1 MALINCPECGKAD
14 VSSTATQCPKCGY
27 NIREHF
33 ELIEKQRQEQLAE
46 EKKQAE
52 IDKKIKDVND
62 RRNAE
67 IEEIREAPLPVQPQF
82 FSNLFDFGEM
92 GCVTTFVCGIS
103 LLFFIGAIG
112 CFATDKSGV
121 GLFLMLL
128 ALGLFIWYMACEIA
142 DYKEETTEY
151 ENIVKDFNA
160 YKEEQIKP
168 INEKYDEKIKNLK
181 TYGEEYNPYEIKRA
195 PQSQQAQP
203 KCPTCGSTNVS
214 KISTL
219 NRSASVYA
227 VGLASNKIGKQFK
240 CGKCGYMW

>member
-1 MALINCPECGKAD
+1 MALINCPECGKSD
-14 VSSTATQCPKCGY
+14 VSSNATQCPKCGY

-33 ELIEKQRQEQLAE
+33 ELIEKQKQKQLAE

-52 IDKKIKDVND
+52 IYKKIKDVND

-67 IEEIREAPLPVQPQF
+67 IEEIRKSPLPVQPKF
-82 FSNLFDFGEM
+82 FSILFDLGEM
-92 GCVTTFVCGIS
+92 GCATTIVCGIS
-103 LLFFIGAIG
+103 LLFFIGAIV
-112 CFATDKSGV
+112 CFATDKSGMGV
-121 GLFLMLL
+121 FLMLL
-128 ALGLFIWYMACEIA
+128 SLVSFIWYMAYEIA
-142 DYKEETTEY
+142 HYIEKTKEY

-181 TYGEEYNPYEIKRA
+181 TYGTEYNPHKIRIA

-219 NRSASVYA
+219 NRGASVYA
-227 VGLASNKIGKQFK
+227 LGLASNKIGKQFK